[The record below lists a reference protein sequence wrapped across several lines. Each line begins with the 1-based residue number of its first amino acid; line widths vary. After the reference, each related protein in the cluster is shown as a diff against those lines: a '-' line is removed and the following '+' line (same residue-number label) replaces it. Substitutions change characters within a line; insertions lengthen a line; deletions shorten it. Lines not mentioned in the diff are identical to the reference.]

1 MAQSISQE
9 AIGATGLPGA
19 TAASRYAGATA
30 SGAPTSGTF
39 SVGDFIVDQSGA
51 MYVCTVAGTPGTWQL
66 SGVSVNENIAGKNF
80 IINGGFDIWQRGT
93 TSTAAGYQTADR
105 WWFNASASTTQQQST
120 STVPPG
126 SQYSFQ
132 MTVGGSAAS
141 INPRQVVETKNTLPL
156 AGQTVTFSGLVQASA
171 SVGMTFTLYYSTV
184 VDDNVSSGAW
194 AGVSG
199 TGGTGTAVS
208 GSWTKITGTFS
219 IPSTAK
225 SLLIY
230 VANTSGTV
238 ASGVSVYLGQLQLE
252 IAPQA
257 TPFSRAGGSIG
268 GELALC
274 QRYYYQTS
282 ANASNTAIGS
292 GWSTSSTG
300 FTFNWQLPVPLRVA
314 PSSVGSNSTSSGY
327 YIYQGGAFI
336 NCNSISGIL
345 SSASYTNMA
354 LYVTTSGLTTGYGGM
369 FFANSSSAYLYAS
382 AEL

>member
-1 MAQSISQE
+1 MQYE
-9 AIGATGLPGA
+9 L
-19 TAASRYAGATA
+19 R
-30 SGAPTSGTF
+30 
-39 SVGDFIVDQSGA
+39 VV
-51 MYVCTVAGTPGTWQL
+51 VAGTTAPSSTGTVSSFNGRTGAVTPGSSDYTAAQVGAL
-66 SGVSVNENIAGKNF
+66 ATTQNVAGKNF
-80 IINGGFDIWQRGT
+80 IINGGMDIWQRGT

-141 INPRQVVETKNTLPL
+141 INLRQVVETKNTLPL

-194 AGVSG
+194 SGVSG

-208 GSWTKITGTFS
+208 GSWTNITGTFS
-219 IPSTAK
+219 VPSTAK

-252 IAPQA
+252 IGSTA
-257 TPFSRAGGSIG
+257 TAFSRAGGTIQ
-268 GELALC
+268 GELAAC
-274 QRYYYQTS
+274 QRYFWNQTS
-282 ANASNTAIGS
+282 VGANSAYASFGVGQCYSSTNALINVSFPVTMRANPSITPSSPLSGMSMSTALLGGASVTSISNNAITPYGTQLVVAASGGGLVGGNATQVGAAGNNTA
-292 GWSTSSTG
+292 
-300 FTFNWQLPVPLRVA
+300 
-314 PSSVGSNSTSSGY
+314 
-327 YIYQGGAFI
+327 YIQY
-336 NCNSISGIL
+336 
-345 SSASYTNMA
+345 
-354 LYVTTSGLTTGYGGM
+354 
-369 FFANSSSAYLYAS
+369 S